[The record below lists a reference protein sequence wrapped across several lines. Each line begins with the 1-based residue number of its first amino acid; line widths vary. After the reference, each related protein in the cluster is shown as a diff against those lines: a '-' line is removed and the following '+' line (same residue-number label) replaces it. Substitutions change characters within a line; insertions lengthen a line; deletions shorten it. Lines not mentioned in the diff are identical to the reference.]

1 VALALA
7 LLILAGL
14 LGLIFAYLPPRWF
27 LHAFARNYPHVLFD
41 VQTDQPVIALT
52 IDDSPHPDITPA
64 ILEILRRYDARAT
77 FFVIGEQAA
86 AYPGLLQDVRDAGHE
101 IANHMYTDRRSA
113 GLPSP
118 RFVDEMLRTQE
129 LLEPLGASRWLRPGA
144 GVVNQRVIDLMLQHD
159 FVPTLGSAYP
169 LDLRLP
175 VTLASWQFRLA
186 ARPGAI
192 LVLHDGPDRTRTPRI
207 LERVLPLLTQR
218 GYSFVSL
225 SELVAVGSP

>member
-1 VALALA
+1 MLF
-7 LLILAGL
+7 LAGL
-14 LGLIFAYLPPRWF
+14 AGLVFAYLPPPWF
-27 LHAFARNYPHVLFD
+27 LHVFARNYPDVLFD
-41 VQTDQPVIALT
+41 VRTDEPLIALT
-52 IDDSPHPDITPA
+52 IDDAPHPDITPA
-64 ILEILRRYDARAT
+64 ILEVLRRYEVTAT

-86 AYPGLLQDVRDAGHE
+86 AYPDLLQDVRDAGHE

-113 GLPSP
+113 GLPSD
-118 RFVDEMLRTQE
+118 RFVNEMLRTQE

-175 VTLASWQFRLA
+175 ERLASQQFLLA

-192 LVLHDGPDRTRTPRI
+192 LVLHDGPDRTRAPHI
-207 LERVLPLLTQR
+207 LERVLPVLTQR

-225 SELVAVGSP
+225 SELVAAGRG

>member
-1 VALALA
+1 LAFAVALLF
-7 LLILAGL
+7 LAGL
-14 LGLIFAYLPPRWF
+14 AGLYVAYLPPPWF
-27 LHAFARNYPHVLFD
+27 LHLFARNYPDVLFD
-41 VQTDQPVIALT
+41 VRTEKPLIALT
-52 IDDSPHPDITPA
+52 IDDAPHPDITPA
-64 ILEILRRYDARAT
+64 ILDVLRRYDAKVT

-86 AYPGLLQDVRDAGHE
+86 AYPDLLRDLKDAGHE

-118 RFVDEMLRTQE
+118 RFVDEMLRTQD

-144 GVVNQRVIDLMLQHD
+144 GVVNQRVIDLMLDHD

-175 VTLASWQFRLA
+175 EILASKQFLLA

-192 LVLHDGPDRTRTPRI
+192 LVLHDGPDRTKTPHI
-207 LERVLPLLTQR
+207 LERVLPILQKQ

-225 SELVAVGSP
+225 TELVAAGRG